1 MFSIPLSFLCVMR
14 VICISFSLYNVLKM
28 ICVFGLNSLH
38 KCCYNVVA
46 DEKRSDDVRQWKNT
60 IGIREYLHE
69 YEKCTESSLDRD
81 DCDLV
86 AGLCSE
92 RCVFCAFCSRSI
104 PLQDNGDRHELTTPF
119 WVCVFHIDLVNIV
132 SCWCILA
139 VCFQVLVDILSCWWF
154 LWLYPITLLALLFLG
169 FFEWLFKKWNWK
181 PDYKDAAS
189 QHQNLSHLEDIDMPS
204 GNEPGAAEGR
214 RVGSHGM
221 GEGMRTLQSANIFQ

>member
-132 SCWCILA
+132 SCCAYWLC
-139 VCFQVLVDILSCWWF
+139 VSRCWWI
-154 LWLYPITLLALLFLG
+154 YC
-169 FFEWLFKKWNWK
+169 
-181 PDYKDAAS
+181 
-189 QHQNLSHLEDIDMPS
+189 
-204 GNEPGAAEGR
+204 
-214 RVGSHGM
+214 RVGGFY
-221 GEGMRTLQSANIFQ
+221 GCIQSLS